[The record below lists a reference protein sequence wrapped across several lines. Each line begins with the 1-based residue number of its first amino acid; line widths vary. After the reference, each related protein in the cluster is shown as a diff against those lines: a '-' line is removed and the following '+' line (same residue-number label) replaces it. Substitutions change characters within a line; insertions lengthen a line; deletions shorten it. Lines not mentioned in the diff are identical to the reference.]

1 MLAVRGICGN
11 VLVSDAQVEPT
22 HSHLS
27 APHSAGHLSRSRHDD
42 WSQDSVAIMR
52 KPLLAIW
59 VLALALP
66 AGAHDTWV
74 LPVRWNVPVREQLV
88 VDLTSAMD
96 FPTPETAARP
106 DRLVD
111 KSIRLNGVVSSLQVS
126 PPRTGAK
133 ALQLSARPTAA
144 GLATVWIA
152 TRPRTLDLKPDEVE
166 HYLREIGA
174 VDTVGEQWRRSPD
187 KAWRETYVKV
197 AKTFVRVG
205 NAQKDGS
212 WSEAVGASLELVPAT
227 DPTALSSGHDLAFV
241 VLWNGKPL
249 AGLAIGA
256 VAGAGAAPALAKTDA
271 QGRVTFRLDRPGPW
285 LFRATLIRPV
295 AGRHGEWESVFTT
308 VTVHVE
314 P

>member
-1 MLAVRGICGN
+1 MRKALLAAGVLAV
-11 VLVSDAQVEPT
+11 
-22 HSHLS
+22 
-27 APHSAGHLSRSRHDD
+27 
-42 WSQDSVAIMR
+42 
-52 KPLLAIW
+52 
-59 VLALALP
+59 ALP

-74 LPVRWNVPVREQLV
+74 LPVRWNVPVRERLV
-88 VDLTSAMD
+88 LDLTSAMD

-111 KSIRLNGVVSSLQVS
+111 KSIRLNGVVSSLEVS

-133 ALQLSARPTAA
+133 TLRLSARPTAV

-166 HYLREIGA
+166 HYLEEIGA

-205 NAQKDGS
+205 DTQNDES
-212 WSEAVGASLELVPAT
+212 WSAAVGASLELVPAS
-227 DPTALSSGHDLAFV
+227 DPTALSSGHDLAF
-241 VLWNGKPL
+241 LLLSNGKPIADL
-249 AGLAIGA
+249 AVGA
-256 VAGAGAAPALAKTDA
+256 VAAASAKPLLVKTDA
-271 QGRVTFRLDRPGPW
+271 EGRVTFRLDRSGPW

-308 VTVHVE
+308 VTVDVT
-314 P
+314 PAPAPTRRAAP